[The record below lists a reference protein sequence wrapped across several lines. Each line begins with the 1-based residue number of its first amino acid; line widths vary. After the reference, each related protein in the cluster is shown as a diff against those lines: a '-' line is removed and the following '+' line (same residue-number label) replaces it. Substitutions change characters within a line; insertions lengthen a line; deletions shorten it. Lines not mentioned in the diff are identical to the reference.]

1 MLYTRSAGPPVVL
14 LLIFVKAVRH
24 EDKLD
29 AVNIYVYWNSFLRGG
44 DVKELELTGGES
56 PLTFL
61 MPAVK

>member
-29 AVNIYVYWNSFLRGG
+29 AVNEYIGINFCG